1 MQKNHIGGIHI
12 AKKIALCIFLVSA
25 TLSAVPKSTFGATS
39 SVFQVIQK
47 ESNDFDEKCHAGSN
61 PYRNQSA
68 DGP

>member
-12 AKKIALCIFLVSA
+12 AKKNCVVHILGICDAKCCTKEYFRGHIQCVSGH
-25 TLSAVPKSTFGATS
+25 P
-39 SVFQVIQK
+39 K